1 MYIVAKD
8 TMRKWTEFSNDESK
22 MTEMLRDPKNINES
36 AGEHKRRDDKRFF
49 GKEEIGTS
57 AKKSRHVKNDVYYTE
72 KAMIEAS
79 DIMKFDTRCA
89 PERFGKVVSTFTEEQ
104 NELHYGVKRWG
115 FQSSAR
121 RREVVVRDISCTNA
135 VNVQSDGDNNVNR
148 ILSAPHLVIKKLDA
162 QAEDIKGLSANI
174 IELTACVESQN
185 KFLYDMMSMIK
196 AWVPSK
202 SHCNWDTFVKKDE
215 KCMVSQRNKQT
226 LEKTEEK
233 YQAVDLNCEV
243 IGIEKKRSELKYKN
257 VDVKHDVFVKVK
269 DNVSKSIPVL
279 NSSTYSIGETDKISQ
294 LSKRKYSSRSR
305 TSPFVV
311 SKQSMKLHDNPPTE
325 EKKRDLSKV
334 EDNIP
339 HIINILDSP
348 KNRIGKSSEV
358 NFPPSTLYRAGPFV
372 VTTPISDDDL
382 RILSYALDDNLDKGE
397 RLVELEMNFICRV
410 GMLSLN
416 PMRWI
421 HSEIITTITEMLTY
435 EERWKLLNSKVN
447 WYLPLQFST
456 MCKMRGSNLRR
467 FMEGSNFKKKFMPEL
482 SRCSK
487 LAALDF
493 ILNEDMKSLQYDLK
507 KFSRFEICHCK
518 DIPKQPNG
526 FDCGLYIIM
535 YMQGC
540 PQIFDPSYKHNSD
553 DARKTLALELL
564 SARCNIL
571 RDLVLDRARSH
582 YHNKEAKYCEFA
594 CHRDGATTTKA
605 MYKPRH
611 SGHGRRK

>member
-1 MYIVAKD
+1 MD
-8 TMRKWTEFSNDESK
+8 TMWKWTEFSNDESK
-22 MTEMLRDPKNINES
+22 MTEMLQDPKNINES

-49 GKEEIGTS
+49 GKEKEIGTS

-104 NELHYGVKRWG
+104 NEVLYLNSVVYGNIGGDVSKVLVVLRNKKEIKRFIKWLDKHGG
-115 FQSSAR
+115 FNSK
-121 RREVVVRDISCTNA
+121 EVVVRDISCTNA

-174 IELTACVESQN
+174 IELTSCVESQN
-185 KFLYDMMSMIK
+185 KCLYDMMSMIK

-215 KCMVSQRNKQT
+215 KCMVSQRNRQT
-226 LEKTEEK
+226 LEKTEQK
-233 YQAVDLNCEV
+233 YQAVDLNCE
-243 IGIEKKRSELKYKN
+243 
-257 VDVKHDVFVKVK
+257 VK

-279 NSSTYSIGETDKISQ
+279 NSSTYSIGETDKISL

-435 EERWKLLNSKVN
+435 EERCKSLNLKVN
-447 WYLPLQFST
+447 WYLPLQFS
-456 MCKMRGSNLRR
+456 
-467 FMEGSNFKKKFMPEL
+467 
-482 SRCSK
+482 

-518 DIPKQPNG
+518 DIPKQPNS

-582 YHNKEAKYCEFA
+582 NHNKEAKYCEFA

>member
-1 MYIVAKD
+1 D

-49 GKEEIGTS
+49 GKEKEIGTS

-104 NELHYGVKRWG
+104 NEVLYLNSVVYGNIGGDVSKVPVVLWNKKEIKRFIKWLDKHGG
-115 FQSSAR
+115 FDSK
-121 RREVVVRDISCTNA
+121 EVVVRDISCTNA

-325 EKKRDLSKV
+325 EKKRDLSK
-334 EDNIP
+334 
-339 HIINILDSP
+339 
-348 KNRIGKSSEV
+348 
-358 NFPPSTLYRAGPFV
+358 
-372 VTTPISDDDL
+372 
-382 RILSYALDDNLDKGE
+382 
-397 RLVELEMNFICRV
+397 
-410 GMLSLN
+410 
-416 PMRWI
+416 
-421 HSEIITTITEMLTY
+421 IITTITEMLTY

-447 WYLPLQFST
+447 WYLPLQFS
-456 MCKMRGSNLRR
+456 
-467 FMEGSNFKKKFMPEL
+467 
-482 SRCSK
+482 
-487 LAALDF
+487 
-493 ILNEDMKSLQYDLK
+493 
-507 KFSRFEICHCK
+507 
-518 DIPKQPNG
+518 
-526 FDCGLYIIM
+526 
-535 YMQGC
+535 
-540 PQIFDPSYKHNSD
+540 HNSD